1 VSQLVGLGHKP
12 VTIKTETD
20 LVSNLKAQ
28 LEKHNKTTF
37 TASEFDSI
45 LIHLTK
51 GNIFDK
57 AKILRDKYV
66 LQKDNGITV
75 NQFYL
80 RLKYPQSKDGSK
92 EYNYSSIRGK
102 QEQTLKIY
110 LAMNNAINE
119 LKEEMQKWRQ
129 GNNAKQ

>member
-1 VSQLVGLGHKP
+1 LTTQPEQVLENNLVTQLVGLGHKP

-20 LVSNLKAQ
+20 LVSNLKTQ
-28 LEKHNKTTF
+28 LETHNKTTF
-37 TASEFDSI
+37 TASEFDRI

-80 RLKYPQSKDGSK
+80 GLKYP
-92 EYNYSSIRGK
+92 
-102 QEQTLKIY
+102 
-110 LAMNNAINE
+110 
-119 LKEEMQKWRQ
+119 
-129 GNNAKQ
+129 